1 MAKKAMVI
9 APTRPLAIL
18 AAEKAG
24 FTPHEFVWIG
34 EVSQLMGVDGGKYV
48 EAVSYRPFEILDSP
62 ERREQYR
69 EVLEEARMRWARVHG
84 STWTQVYFQ

>member
-9 APTRPLAIL
+9 APTRPLAIM

-34 EVSQLMGVDGGKYV
+34 EVNQLMGIDGGKYV
-48 EAVSYRPFEILDSP
+48 EAVSDRPFSVFHSP
-62 ERREQYR
+62 EQKEQYA
-69 EVLEEARMRWARVHG
+69 EVVHEARMRWARVNG
-84 STWTQVYFQ
+84 ATWTQVYFL